1 MLRAPVSS
9 GALAFQA
16 LAEGAAEVSGMV
28 ETLTSTVGTGLGVGV
43 MLVVP
48 SAGLSVITPSSVL
61 AQPESTHTSAAALS

>member
-28 ETLTSTVGTGLGVGV
+28 ETLISTVGSG
-43 MLVVP
+43 
-48 SAGLSVITPSSVL
+48 
-61 AQPESTHTSAAALS
+61 